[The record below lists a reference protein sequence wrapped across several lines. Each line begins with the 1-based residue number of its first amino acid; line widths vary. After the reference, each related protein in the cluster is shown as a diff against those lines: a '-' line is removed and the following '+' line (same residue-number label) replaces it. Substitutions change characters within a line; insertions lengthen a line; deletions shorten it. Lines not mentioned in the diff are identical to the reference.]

1 MLCCHCI
8 CFVGAG
14 IYVGVLAVFLT
25 LNRCGGGA
33 ADLSG
38 LAKGHLASMDEL
50 VQGMYAYT
58 AINPVD

>member
-1 MLCCHCI
+1 M
-8 CFVGAG
+8 
-14 IYVGVLAVFLT
+14 LAVFLT

-33 ADLSG
+33 ADLSD
-38 LAKGHLASMDEL
+38 LAKGHLASMDEP